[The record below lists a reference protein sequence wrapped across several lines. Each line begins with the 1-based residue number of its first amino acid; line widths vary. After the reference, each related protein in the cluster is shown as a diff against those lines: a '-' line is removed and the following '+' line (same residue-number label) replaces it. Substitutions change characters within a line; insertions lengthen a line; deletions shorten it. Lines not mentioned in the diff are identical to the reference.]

1 VTDILITALV
11 YFGVVFAAGFQL
23 GTIRVLLLEPRIRA
37 FVATLREAP
46 FLLGAIVLAARWSP
60 AATGLVAHQRKLVP
74 IGLAALALQLIAEVV
89 RGDAR
94 QEHSRDPAALP
105 YAGRPDLCGYARAVC
120 RDALGLCNARVASTA
135 ASAPIPQA
143 RS

>member
-11 YFGVVFAAGFQL
+11 YFAVVFAAGFQL

-74 IGLAALALQLIAEVV
+74 IGLVALALQLIAEVV
-89 RGDAR
+89 LGVAMRGKSIREIPRHFLTPEGRIYAVMR
-94 QEHSRDPAALP
+94 VLFAAMPWLVQR
-105 YAGRPDLCGYARAVC
+105 AGR
-120 RDALGLCNARVASTA
+120 
-135 ASAPIPQA
+135 
-143 RS
+143 